1 MDKKKFNTLLNN
13 FKMYQNNDKIDEKL
27 LKNIINVFNNTMLKH
42 YNNIGLEWINWFI
55 YDINWG
61 STPSSVDGPRTV
73 DALYDL
79 LELYYKI

>member
-1 MDKKKFNTLLNN
+1 
-13 FKMYQNNDKIDEKL
+13 
-27 LKNIINVFNNTMLKH
+27 LKH
-42 YNNIGLEWINWFI
+42 YNNIGMEWINWFI